1 MRIEKQGNLE
11 VIVFENLERS
21 GMVRH
26 CFTTRHGGV
35 STGVWA
41 SMNMGLSRG
50 EDVAAVRENYRILGG
65 ALGFS
70 AENFVTSQQTHTT
83 NVKRVTAADAGQGV
97 WKERCYADVDGLIT
111 NVPGILLCTSY
122 ADCVPLYFVDTENK
136 AIGLSHSGWRGTV
149 NKMGKRTLQA
159 MGEAFGTRPEKVT
172 AAIGP
177 SICRDCYEVDEE
189 VAKQFRKVFPGEWE
203 YLLYEGKKPGK
214 YQLDLWEANKRV
226 LLREGILP
234 ENLSVPDVCCNSKY
248 LFSHRASCGK
258 RGNLAAVM
266 ELCAE

>member
-111 NVPGILLCTSY
+111 DEKGIPLVIFG
-122 ADCVPLYFVDTENK
+122 ADCVPVFLLDRRHK
-136 AIGLSHSGWRGTV
+136 AIGMAHCGWKGT
-149 NKMGKRTLQA
+149 G
-159 MGEAFGTRPEKVT
+159 
-172 AAIGP
+172 
-177 SICRDCYEVDEE
+177 
-189 VAKQFRKVFPGEWE
+189 
-203 YLLYEGKKPGK
+203 EGKYKI
-214 YQLDLWEANKRV
+214 DLWETNRR
-226 LLREGILP
+226 LLADMGVEDIEVAGLCTMCDQERF
-234 ENLSVPDVCCNSKY
+234 Y
-248 LFSHRASCGK
+248 SHRGMGEK
-258 RGNLAAVM
+258 RGVMAGVM
-266 ELCAE
+266 ELR

>member
-111 NVPGILLCTSY
+111 DEKGIPLVIFG
-122 ADCVPLYFVDTENK
+122 ADCVPVFLLDRRHK
-136 AIGLSHSGWRGTV
+136 AIGMAHCGWKGTGERMAE
-149 NKMGKRTLQA
+149 KTLKA
-159 MGEAFGTRPEKVT
+159 MMQAFGTEPK
-172 AAIGP
+172 
-177 SICRDCYEVDEE
+177 D
-189 VAKQFRKVFPGEWE
+189 VA
-203 YLLYEGKKPGK
+203 
-214 YQLDLWEANKRV
+214 
-226 LLREGILP
+226 
-234 ENLSVPDVCCNSKY
+234 
-248 LFSHRASCGK
+248 
-258 RGNLAAVM
+258 
-266 ELCAE
+266 

>member
-21 GMVRH
+21 GMVRQ

-50 EDVAAVRENYRILGG
+50 EDVAAVRGNYRILGG

-111 NVPGILLCTSY
+111 DEKGIPLVIFG
-122 ADCVPLYFVDTENK
+122 ADCVPVFLLDRRHK
-136 AIGLSHSGWRGTV
+136 AIGMAHCGWKGTGERMAE
-149 NKMGKRTLQA
+149 KTLKA
-159 MGEAFGTRPEKVT
+159 MMQAFGTEPKDV
-172 AAIGP
+172 AAAVGP
-177 SICRDCYEVDEE
+177 SIGKCCFQVDAPVVELFE
-189 VAKQFRKVFPGEWE
+189 KNIPFAREIIFDDPSE
-203 YLLYEGKKPGK
+203 EGKYKI
-214 YQLDLWEANKRV
+214 DLWETNRR
-226 LLREGILP
+226 LLADMGVEDIEVAGLCTMCDQERF
-234 ENLSVPDVCCNSKY
+234 Y
-248 LFSHRASCGK
+248 SHRGMGEK
-258 RGNLAAVM
+258 RGVMAGVM
-266 ELCAE
+266 ELR